1 MALKCS
7 HASDIL
13 QGKNP
18 VDDLM
23 RAGLISG
30 FEGKTCS
37 DINQWWQKTLYRRTK
52 ENLSVK

>member
-37 DINQWWQKTLYRRTK
+37 DINQ
-52 ENLSVK
+52 